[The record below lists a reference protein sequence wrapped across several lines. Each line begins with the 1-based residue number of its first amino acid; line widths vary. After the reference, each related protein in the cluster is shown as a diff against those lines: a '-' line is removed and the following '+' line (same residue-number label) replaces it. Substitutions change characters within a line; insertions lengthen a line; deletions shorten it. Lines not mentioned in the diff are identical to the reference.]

1 MVPPSDAP
9 MPPDCPLMELAVL
22 CCTWRL
28 TMPESPPAKVLPG
41 VTFVVAVEAAALAA
55 PSPIKALPI
64 SKPRKA
70 SSASDNIEPGE
81 RETPM
86 PNECRIPSSL
96 VLTFRKA
103 IAHSNHR
110 NRLPETAS
118 LPCAS
123 TAAAASSSV
132 KAKAAGQYRSAR
144 LMAVNRVNRVF
155 FM

>member
-1 MVPPSDAP
+1 MVPPKDAP
-9 MPPDCPLMELAVL
+9 IPPDCPLIELAVL

-41 VTFVVAVEAAALAA
+41 VVFVAAVEAAAFAA

-70 SSASDNIEPGE
+70 SNASDSIDPGE

-86 PNECRIPSSL
+86 PSECRMPFSL
-96 VLTFRKA
+96 VLTFIKA

-110 NRLPETAS
+110 NRLPDTAS
-118 LPCAS
+118 LPCAF

-132 KAKAAGQYRSAR
+132 KAKATGQYRRAR
-144 LMAVNRVNRVF
+144 LTAVNKEKRVF
-155 FM
+155 FT